1 MATVNIDRRSI
12 DPYNRYQMPKI
23 VIQNQGSATIL
34 VNISNIGKSLHRPTS
49 CTKNDGVYL
58 LKINIFFSSLDITKF
73 FSYEFSVPIRLD
85 TKQNCY
91 IMSGHQDRETL
102 QNAVHRFIEYF
113 VLCSK
118 CNNPET
124 ELVCK
129 SWRS

>member
-73 FSYEFSVPIRLD
+73 FSYEFSVPIRWD
-85 TKQNCY
+85 TKKKCD
-91 IMSGHQDRETL
+91 IMSGRHERETL
-102 QNAVHRFIEYF
+102 ENALDRFIEHF
-113 VLCSK
+113 VLCSE
-118 CNNPET
+118 CGNPET
-124 ELVCK
+124 ELVCYP
-129 SWRS
+129 